1 MFDAY
6 TCHLPNDLLDTL
18 QEAEMDA
25 LEACDDF
32 DGEF

>member
-6 TCHLPNDLLDTL
+6 TCHLPETLLADLQD
-18 QEAEMDA
+18 AEMDA